1 MTQQPQPMP
10 AILLHFDERGRI
22 TQEALR
28 ETGFH
33 LNRTV
38 WIDTARCA
46 SVASRK
52 LLSAGMA
59 CRAGE
64 LGELRIKVKKRIE
77 EHCVHLI
84 VAHPVP
90 FFFGSFYAKPSRKP

>member
-38 WIDTARCA
+38 WIDTACCA
-46 SVASRK
+46 EAASRK
-52 LLSAGMA
+52 LLAAGMPF
-59 CRAGE
+59 RAGE
-64 LGELRIKVKKRIE
+64 LRINVKKRIE

-90 FFFGSFYAKPSRKP
+90 FFFGSFYA